1 MRWNHRVW
9 ETDRATR
16 LDRMGSPAKWMR
28 EHYHPLA
35 PSHPLLPPSREQGLV
50 WLREL
55 VQVNCTSFFR
65 AAHPSR
71 SVSLALASP
80 LPPPLYPRSIFLGK
94 NPSKIQSCAFRA
106 SERTYL
112 LPAHYA
118 KIPST
123 DALTP
128 KMSIYLF
135 SAENLMA
142 RVKSDYYCV
151 SCKISRAS
159 RGFEFIR
166 APYQENSKLKFPIS
180 ILVIHYI
187 FSITFFFYFL
197 SHPRDLKSSSSLR

>member
-28 EHYHPLA
+28 EHYRSLPPLSPPASSLARARLGLAARTCPSKLHFLFSCRAPLA
-35 PSHPLLPPSREQGLV
+35 ERIARPR
-50 WLREL
+50 
-55 VQVNCTSFFR
+55 
-65 AAHPSR
+65 
-71 SVSLALASP
+71 
-80 LPPPLYPRSIFLGK
+80 PPPFAPSFPRSIFLGK

-166 APYQENSKLKFPIS
+166 APDQENSKLKFPIS
-180 ILVIHYI
+180 ILVIHDI
-187 FSITFFFYFL
+187 FSITLFFFFI
-197 SHPRDLKSSSSLR
+197 SSERF